1 MNINEIGEFGF
12 IEQLKKRYVPC
23 NKSII
28 KGIGDDAGVFERD
41 ENSAGLITTDM
52 LIEDIHFRL
61 KDISPCDLGYKS
73 LAVNLS
79 DIAAMGGIARTAC
92 VSLAVP
98 ENISYEFL
106 MNFYE
111 GMEPLLEEFNVMLI
125 GGDTNRSP
133 VGFVINVVVTGIIKK
148 DEIIYRSG
156 AAAGDIIMTTGY
168 LGDSSCGL
176 DILFGKINTGQP
188 CKDYFYNAHIKPR
201 PHIREGRLLAESR
214 CASALIDISD
224 GLASDLRHICED
236 GGVGAVIYQDAIPV
250 SENLKKLGSEK
261 NINILD
267 YALFGGEDYCLLAVI
282 SAEKKE
288 TIINS
293 FNEKEGVRLFEIG
306 EIVQGS
312 SIEMG
317 NKSGERKVLPKK
329 GFSHF

>member
-1 MNINEIGEFGF
+1 MNINEVGEFGF
-12 IEQLKKRYVPC
+12 IEQLKKRYVPWD
-23 NKSII
+23 KSII
-28 KGIGDDAGVFERD
+28 KGIGDDVGVFERD
-41 ENSAGLITTDM
+41 ENSVVLITTDM

-61 KDISPCDLGYKS
+61 KDISPYDLGFKS

-79 DIAAMGGIARTAC
+79 DIAAMGGIPQTAC

-98 ENISYEFL
+98 ENISFEFL

-133 VGFVINVVVTGIIKK
+133 KGFVINVVVTGIMKK

-156 AAAGDIIMTTGY
+156 ARAGDIIMTTGY

-176 DILFGKINTGQP
+176 DILFGKIDTDESYRN
-188 CKDYFYNAHIKPR
+188 YFYNAHVKPR
-201 PHIREGRLLAESR
+201 PHIREGRLLAESG

-224 GLASDLRHICED
+224 GLASDLKHICED
-236 GGVGAVIYQDAIPV
+236 SGVGAVIYQDAVPM
-250 SENLKKLGSEK
+250 SERLEKLASEK

-282 SAEKKE
+282 PAEKKE
-288 TIINS
+288 AIMNT
-293 FNEKEGVRLFEIG
+293 FNEKESVQLFEIG

-312 SIEMG
+312 SIEIG
-317 NKSGERKVLPKK
+317 NKSGERNVLLKK